1 MSTTERQIPKAFSYK
16 GWNRLIGVLAVAY
29 WTVIILLMT
38 FVDGG
43 LGWLAPN
50 KIADIDFGRF
60 IPAMILPPLAVGLLI
75 HSAIWVYRGFRS
87 SS

>member
-1 MSTTERQIPKAFSYK
+1 MSNTERQIDKAYSYK
-16 GWNRLIGVLAVAY
+16 GWNRLILVLAVAY
-29 WTVIILLMT
+29 WTVIFLLMT

-43 LGWLAPN
+43 LGWLAPS
-50 KIADIDFGRF
+50 KLAEIDFGRF
-60 IPAMILPPLAVGLLI
+60 IPTLLVPPLIVGLMI